1 MSFSKETIEKFKKFE
16 KDIITINDYISKIG
30 ELKAQVVDPRAD
42 KIKQKPIWNLE
53 SYIQLAIHRVYD
65 LAIQSTNAWNIKIP
79 VVAFILTRAIYE
91 NTAYMY
97 DLSEK
102 ILLYYKKDDYIEM
115 HKLVL
120 NRLVGT
126 RLGSNTRQIVNVLT
140 AINSVTKEVPD
151 FKEFYE
157 FISDFCH
164 PNYSGMLGIYGKLDQ
179 DNVRFFVGKEH
190 GYTEETFSFIIT
202 GLTTGLGIFY
212 NSSKNLVDN
221 IDELNEFY
229 YKHQPLASDK

>member
-16 KDIITINDYISKIG
+16 KDIISINDSITKIG
-30 ELKAQVVDPRAD
+30 ELKVQVVDPRAD

-65 LAIQSTNAWNIKIP
+65 LAIQSTNAWNNEIP

-97 DLSEK
+97 DLGEK
-102 ILLYYKKDDYIEM
+102 ILMYYKNEDYIEM
-115 HKLVL
+115 HKVVL
-120 NRLVGT
+120 NRLVGA
-126 RLGSNTRQIVNVLT
+126 RLGPNIREIANVIT
-140 AINSVTKEVPD
+140 AINTVAKKLPT

-164 PNYSGMLGIYGKLDQ
+164 PNYSGMHGIYGKLDQ
-179 DNVRFFVGKEH
+179 DNVRFFVGKEY

-202 GLTTGLGIFY
+202 GLTTGLEIFY
-212 NSSKNLVDN
+212 TSTKNLIDN
-221 IDELNEFY
+221 MDELNEFY
-229 YKHQPLASDK
+229 YKHQPLASD